1 MRKTLLVI
9 FSFFIMSSAF
19 ANNIAIV
26 DVAKIVEG
34 STAFKKLSDSLE
46 KEKNSYQ
53 DKIKQKE
60 IELNAKKDDLQ
71 SKSSILSQE
80 NLQKQALEFQKEILS
95 FQEEIKTKEAELQE
109 KLAYGLE
116 VLNNEVQEIVKQI
129 VEENKKYNLVLNSN
143 VLLYSEDKNDI
154 TMEVLKRLNK
164 KNINLIKKDT
174 KK

>member
-1 MRKTLLVI
+1 MYYN
-9 FSFFIMSSAF
+9 F
-19 ANNIAIV
+19 
-26 DVAKIVEG
+26 
-34 STAFKKLSDSLE
+34 
-46 KEKNSYQ
+46 
-53 DKIKQKE
+53 
-60 IELNAKKDDLQ
+60 
-71 SKSSILSQE
+71 QE